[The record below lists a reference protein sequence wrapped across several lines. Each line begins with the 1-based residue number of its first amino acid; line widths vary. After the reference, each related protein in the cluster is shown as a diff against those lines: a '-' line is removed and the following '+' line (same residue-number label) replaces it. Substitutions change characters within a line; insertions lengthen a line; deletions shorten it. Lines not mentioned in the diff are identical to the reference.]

1 MHNSYEVEIRNI
13 SIRVSTGAIT
23 TACGPL
29 TVRESSVCNQDIASP
44 FSPAKLT

>member
-1 MHNSYEVEIRNI
+1 MHSSYVLAMRNI
-13 SIRVSTGAIT
+13 SIRVITGAIT

-29 TVRESSVCNQDIASP
+29 TVKESSVCNQEIASP

>member
-1 MHNSYEVEIRNI
+1 MRNI
-13 SIRVSTGAIT
+13 SIRVITGAIT

-29 TVRESSVCNQDIASP
+29 TVKESSVCNQEIASP